1 MNTTY
6 YPDQVHLTNTGYGI
20 FANYVTAAIKQIMNP
35 ITVSNV
41 SVTPSTTTAT
51 VTWTTNQT
59 GSTKVNYGLT
69 SSYGSSTTESDI
81 TTRVLNHSASLSSLT
96 TCTTY
101 HFQTVSNDL
110 NGNQTSSTDQ
120 SFTTTG
126 CVVSTQQTFLSSAST
141 PVCSDTTPIGLTP
154 WLYSATTK
162 NGNQIEIKFTNW
174 QTPTDHFVLEY
185 GTTSNNYQFAAGNI
199 GGKEINSYTVNY
211 LNPNT
216 TYYFRIRAGNG
227 CAVGSWSN
235 EISAKTLGSV
245 STNNL
250 NIVSSD
256 LKPVGNQTTEQTETN
271 GYDVKIKV
279 VDTNQ
284 QPIEGAKVTM
294 HSKIQEATTNKEG
307 IVEFKNV
314 EAGDHKVLIAY
325 QNFQGEQSVNLTG
338 DVKEFDLNITVQ
350 EKSVLLSPLAIGII
364 GGMGIV
370 ILILVIYVI
379 KTRKYLGK

>member
-1 MNTTY
+1 
-6 YPDQVHLTNTGYGI
+6 L
-20 FANYVTAAIKQIMNP
+20 
-35 ITVSNV
+35 
-41 SVTPSTTTAT
+41 
-51 VTWTTNQT
+51 
-59 GSTKVNYGLT
+59 
-69 SSYGSSTTESDI
+69 
-81 TTRVLNHSASLSSLT
+81 R
-96 TCTTY
+96 
-101 HFQTVSNDL
+101 
-110 NGNQTSSTDQ
+110 
-120 SFTTTG
+120 
-126 CVVSTQQTFLSSAST
+126 
-141 PVCSDTTPIGLTP
+141 
-154 WLYSATTK
+154 
-162 NGNQIEIKFTNW
+162 FTNW
-174 QTPTDHFVLEY
+174 QTPVDHFVLEY
-185 GTTSNNYQFAAGNI
+185 GTSSNNYQFAAGNI

-325 QNFQGEQSVNLTG
+325 NNFEGEQSVNLTG
-338 DVKEFDLNITVQ
+338 DVKEFDLNVTVQ

-364 GGMGIV
+364 G
-370 ILILVIYVI
+370 ILILII
-379 KTRKYLGK
+379 AIMTFRSTTFQH